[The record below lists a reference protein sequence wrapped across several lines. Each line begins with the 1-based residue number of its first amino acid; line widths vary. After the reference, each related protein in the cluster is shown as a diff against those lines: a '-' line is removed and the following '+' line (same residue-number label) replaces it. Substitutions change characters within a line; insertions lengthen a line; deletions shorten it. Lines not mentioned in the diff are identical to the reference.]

1 MAIRTT
7 SRKFDEVRPPK
18 ARGRRASS
26 AERQRAERILAR
38 QARDLERTRRELEQF
53 AYVVSHD
60 LQEPLRMVSSYL
72 QLLERRYKDKLDSDA
87 EDFINFAVDGAQRMH
102 NLIADLVN
110 YSRVN
115 TRANTFEPIDFNR
128 ALDRALAAASE
139 CVRSSTA
146 VITRDPLPTLIADG
160 VQVEQL
166 FRHLIDN
173 AVKFQNGRRPRVH
186 IGAELRA
193 GEWVFFVRDNGI
205 GIDPELADR
214 IFLVFQ
220 RLHGRG
226 EYPGTGMGLAICQRI
241 VERRGGRIW
250 VESEPG
256 KGSTFYFTMPQR
268 TEARA

>member
-1 MAIRTT
+1 MAIRAT
-7 SRKFDEVRPPK
+7 SRTREGESPAK
-18 ARGRRASS
+18 ARDRRAS

-102 NLIADLVN
+102 KLIADLLS
-110 YSRVN
+110 YSRIN
-115 TRANTFEPIDFNR
+115 TRGNEFEPTDFNQV
-128 ALDRALAAASE
+128 LDQALAAMSE
-139 CVRSSTA
+139 SARRSAA
-146 VITRDPLPTLIADG
+146 VITRDALPTLIADG

-166 FRHLIDN
+166 FHHLVDN
-173 AVKFQNGRRPRVH
+173 ALKFQNGKRPRVH
-186 IGAELRA
+186 IGAEHRA
-193 GEWVFFVRDNGI
+193 SEWVFFVRDNGI

-226 EYPGTGMGLAICQRI
+226 EYAGTGMGLAICQRI
-241 VERRGGRIW
+241 VDRRGGRIW

-268 TEARA
+268 AEART

>member
-1 MAIRTT
+1 MALRTT
-7 SRKFDEVRPPK
+7 SRARDGGSPAK
-18 ARGRRASS
+18 APDRRASS
-26 AERQRAERILAR
+26 PERKRAERILAR

-72 QLLERRYKDKLDSDA
+72 QLLDRRYKDKLDSDA

-102 NLIADLVN
+102 NLIADLVS
-110 YSRVN
+110 YSRIN
-115 TRANTFEPIDFNR
+115 TRENAFEPTDLNQV
-128 ALDRALAAASE
+128 LDRALAAASE
-139 CVRSSTA
+139 STRGSTA
-146 VITRDPLPTLIADG
+146 VITHDALPTLIADS

-166 FRHLIDN
+166 FGHLVDN
-173 AVKFQNGRRPRVH
+173 ALKFQNSKRPRVH
-186 IGAELRA
+186 IGAEHRSS
-193 GEWVFFVRDNGI
+193 EWVFFVRDNGI

-214 IFLVFQ
+214 IFQVFQ

-226 EYPGTGMGLAICQRI
+226 DYPGTGMGLAICRRI

-268 TEARA
+268 LEART